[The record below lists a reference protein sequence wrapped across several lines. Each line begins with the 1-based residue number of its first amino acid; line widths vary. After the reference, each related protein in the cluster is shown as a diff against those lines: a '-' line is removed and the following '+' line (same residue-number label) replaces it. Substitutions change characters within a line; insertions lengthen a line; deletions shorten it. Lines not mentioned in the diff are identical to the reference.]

1 MSKVL
6 KVLTMALRC
15 VVALLAVTCT
25 HALNQYQNQYGNFQN
40 NQGFRQPQFPT
51 ITMPPIKP
59 MVFPTFPT
67 FPTFSPQ
74 DIINQQG
81 GPGVNF
87 NGAAISS
94 SSFTKVDQDGKVQRG
109 GLTKIITNRNGV
121 IEERTYPD
129 DGSNINIVSSF
140 PQPNIPKLPLP
151 VLLVPPFP
159 QIKVPF
165 IPLPPVPKIDPI
177 VIPKYSP
184 GPNEEFRGRSI
195 VSYRHSS
202 DINGARS
209 SGGVDTIISNENGR
223 VDKKT
228 FKYGDLN
235 DDY

>member
-140 PQPNIPKLPLP
+140 PQPNIPK
-151 VLLVPPFP
+151 
-159 QIKVPF
+159 VPF

>member
-1 MSKVL
+1 
-6 KVLTMALRC
+6 MALRC
-15 VVALLAVTCT
+15 LVAFLAVTCT
-25 HALNQYQNQYGNFQN
+25 HALNQYQNQNGNFQN

-74 DIINQQG
+74 DIINQQV

-94 SSFTKVDQDGKVQRG
+94 SSFTNVDQNGKVQRG

-140 PQPNIPKLPLP
+140 PQPKIPKFPVLPQIKLPLP
-151 VLLVPPFP
+151 VLP
-159 QIKVPF
+159 VPF
-165 IPLPPVPKIDPI
+165 IPLPPVPKFDPI
-177 VIPKYSP
+177 VIPKYKP

-202 DINGARS
+202 NINGERRG
-209 SGGVDTIISNENGR
+209 GGVDTIINNDNGR

-228 FKYGDLN
+228 YKYGDLN
-235 DDY
+235 DNY

>member
-1 MSKVL
+1 
-6 KVLTMALRC
+6 MALRC
-15 VVALLAVTCT
+15 LVAFLAVTCT
-25 HALNQYQNQYGNFQN
+25 HALNQYQNQNGNFQN

-74 DIINQQG
+74 DIINQQV

-94 SSFTKVDQDGKVQRG
+94 SSFTNVDQNGKVQRG

-140 PQPNIPKLPLP
+140 PQPKIP
-151 VLLVPPFP
+151 
-159 QIKVPF
+159 KVPF
-165 IPLPPVPKIDPI
+165 IPLPPVPKFDPI
-177 VIPKYSP
+177 VIPKYKP

-202 DINGARS
+202 NINGERRG
-209 SGGVDTIISNENGR
+209 GGVDTIINNDNGR

-228 FKYGDLN
+228 YKYGDLN
-235 DDY
+235 DNY

>member
-129 DGSNINIVSSF
+129 DGSNINIVSS
-140 PQPNIPKLPLP
+140 
-151 VLLVPPFP
+151 
-159 QIKVPF
+159 VPF